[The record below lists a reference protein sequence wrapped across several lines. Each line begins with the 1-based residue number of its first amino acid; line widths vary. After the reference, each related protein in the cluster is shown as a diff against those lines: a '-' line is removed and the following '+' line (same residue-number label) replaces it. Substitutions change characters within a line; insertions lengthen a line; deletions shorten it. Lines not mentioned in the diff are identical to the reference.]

1 MSALQRAIA
10 AKARQEEED
19 DNTWRAA
26 RWAAARQAMADGTFK
41 TTEVRIPV
49 VLSPDGP
56 VSSPEDL
63 QRLAGTESLP
73 EVLETKLTTR
83 DRTKK
88 GAVKTVTDARIC
100 HVNYDERERLETRA
114 EVEYDATGKFAVIFR
129 GQKRYPMVVKS
140 LKKSGSGNGAAGDKG
155 TAADN
160 GDGLGNRKATK

>member
-1 MSALQRAIA
+1 
-10 AKARQEEED
+10 
-19 DNTWRAA
+19 
-26 RWAAARQAMADGTFK
+26 MADGTFK
-41 TTEVRIPV
+41 STTEVRIPV

-83 DRTKK
+83 DKSET
-88 GAVKTVTDARIC
+88 GTVKTVTDARIC
-100 HVNYDERERLETRA
+100 HVNYDERERLEQRA

-140 LKKSGSGNGAAGDKG
+140 LKKSGSGAAGDKG
-155 TAADN
+155 T
-160 GDGLGNRKATK
+160 GDGGDGSGNRKVTQ